1 MEKKMASDKA
11 GDKGKHLGEMLVEAN
26 LITAEQLELALKLQP
41 QEGKHIGD
49 ILVEQGLVTA
59 KDLAMVLS
67 IQLNIPFVD
76 LRRHKVQPD
85 ALQLIPE
92 SMVRKYNVV
101 PLDIIG
107 DALVVAMADP
117 QNIQIMDDLAARAK
131 MRIEPVISLPSEIRE
146 IIDLNY
152 KVSGEVERQVSRMVP
167 SVPRT
172 EEAEHRLSAELVAQ
186 TPAMRIVD
194 LLIAQGIK
202 DHASDIHIEPQ
213 QDRVRIRF
221 RMDGVLHDMLSLPL
235 TVHAPLVSRIKI
247 LAEMDIA
254 ERRRPQDGQFSV
266 ETHGR
271 DVDIRAATSETAY
284 GEMVALRILDKSLS
298 FLALSELGFLPDAL
312 AKYQQMLKSPFG
324 IILVAGPTGSGKT
337 TTLYASMNQ
346 LDSKGRNILT
356 IEDPI
361 EYRFADIN
369 QIQVNPRAGVTF
381 ASGLRGIMRLDPDVI
396 LIGEIRDSD
405 TANTGIQAA
414 LTGHL
419 VLSSI
424 HANDAVG
431 ALFRLINLG
440 VEPFLISS
448 GLVGVVAQRL
458 VRRVC
463 PYCRTLIKPPP
474 EQMIAY
480 KREVGENQTQF
491 YRGMGCNFCAN
502 TGYLG
507 RTAVFEILIMS
518 EEIRQML
525 VTSAS
530 AAEIRAAAIKEG
542 MVPMRRHGML
552 KAKDGIT
559 TPYEV
564 LRNVFSIGDDTDG
577 LG

>member
-107 DALVVAMADP
+107 DA
-117 QNIQIMDDLAARAK
+117 
-131 MRIEPVISLPSEIRE
+131 
-146 IIDLNY
+146 
-152 KVSGEVERQVSRMVP
+152 
-167 SVPRT
+167 